1 MSRHVSWER
10 APAREC
16 CVQPLLTPTPW
27 MPDQVGHDSFEVVGH
42 DSFEVVGDDSFLVIP
57 AKAGIHA
64 RKPRRPFHPWHD
76 GQRGAA

>member
-1 MSRHVSWER
+1 
-10 APAREC
+10 
-16 CVQPLLTPTPW
+16 